1 MMQPLNTTV
10 KLNNEIELCEVNNP
24 DCKKE
29 IERQLLKNRISYYIR
44 WPKTSFLSHKKDC
57 CIICVNDNSRDAAE
71 EVVRTVCEDNGY
83 AVKFLLRPSTN
94 KYL

>member
-1 MMQPLNTTV
+1 MEPMNTTV
-10 KLNNEIELCEVNNP
+10 KLNNEIELCEVRNP
-24 DCKKE
+24 ECKKE

-44 WPKTSFLSHKKDC
+44 WPKTTFLSRNKDC
-57 CIICVNDNSRDAAE
+57 CIICVNDSSKETAV
-71 EVVRTVCEDNGY
+71 EVVKTVCEDNGF

>member
-1 MMQPLNTTV
+1 MEPMNTSV
-10 KLNNEIELCEVNNP
+10 KVNNEIELCEVTNP

-44 WPKTSFLSHKKDC
+44 WPKASFFGHKKDC
-57 CIICVNDNSRDAAE
+57 CIICVNDNSREAAE
-71 EVVRTVCEDNGY
+71 EVVKTVCEENGY
-83 AVKFLLRPSTN
+83 AVKFLMRPSTN